1 MNKPL
6 CFLMF
11 TINPICYGMTYLPE
25 KPEYKE
31 ARIIE
36 EVFTPINKEGN
47 STAGEIS
54 GPTISEDERN
64 VILDINDPLVQEII
78 KRIVSTSIHDAFKN
92 KELQKELANKNKCCT
107 SSTKLKIALLT
118 AMSSTATAV
127 LTIILNNM

>member
-1 MNKPL
+1 
-6 CFLMF
+6 
-11 TINPICYGMTYLPE
+11 
-25 KPEYKE
+25 
-31 ARIIE
+31 
-36 EVFTPINKEGN
+36 
-47 STAGEIS
+47 
-54 GPTISEDERN
+54 PTISEDERN

-78 KRIVSTSIHDAFKN
+78 KRIVSTSIHEAFRN